1 MIKEIEQIIE
11 RKFGYVAEKIE
22 KVENVSNNTVYKKM
36 LLFRN
41 VEKSC

>member
-1 MIKEIEQIIE
+1 MIMEIEQIIE
-11 RKFGYVAEKIE
+11 STFGCVTEKIE